1 MKHALIFAGLVFIG
15 LSCSQP
21 AKENKE
27 EVSYDSYGAQIT
39 PDDLSDLTTLTS
51 VGESDTLSLKIQAT
65 VDDVCQMKGC
75 WMTLKNGDGEP
86 IRVTFKDYGF
96 FVPKD
101 ISGKDVIVSGI
112 VSKVVL
118 APDVA
123 EHYAEDA
130 GEEYDSTKTYVEYA
144 FLADGVL
151 IKN

>member
-1 MKHALIFAGLVFIG
+1 MMFVK
-15 LSCSQP
+15 
-21 AKENKE
+21 
-27 EVSYDSYGAQIT
+27 
-39 PDDLSDLTTLTS
+39 
-51 VGESDTLSLKIQAT
+51 
-65 VDDVCQMKGC
+65 
-75 WMTLKNGDGEP
+75 W
-86 IRVTFKDYGF
+86 TFKDYGF

-151 IKN
+151 VKN